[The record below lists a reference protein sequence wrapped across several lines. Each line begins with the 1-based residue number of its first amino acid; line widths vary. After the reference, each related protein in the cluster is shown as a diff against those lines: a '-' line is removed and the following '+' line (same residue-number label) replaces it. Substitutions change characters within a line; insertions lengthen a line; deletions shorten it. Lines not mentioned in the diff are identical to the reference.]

1 MHDQQHGE
9 FTGVTAV
16 TSKAVRID
24 TNRTAGHWVTCPGA
38 RTRALLLE
46 SDQTAKKLSRR
57 PAQPSREGKSYIG
70 LQSLSAC
77 SRQPKV
83 LEMLESTSAC
93 SSTWSLCE
101 SQFSRPHT
109 SLCTGLPFA
118 WCFVCV
124 QGALA
129 NQIRPESK
137 RKLTAVL
144 RAIYRHF

>member
-1 MHDQQHGE
+1 MHDQQHDK

-24 TNRTAGHWVTCPGA
+24 TNELPGYWVTCPWA

-83 LEMLESTSAC
+83 PEMLESTSAC
-93 SSTWSLCE
+93 NSTWSLCE

-109 SLCTGLPFA
+109 ALCTGLPFA
-118 WCFVCV
+118 LCVCS
-124 QGALA
+124 
-129 NQIRPESK
+129 IRPGIEGPVEG
-137 RKLTAVL
+137 LYAP
-144 RAIYRHF
+144 